1 MLWYKLIEQKDGK
14 VFKRYYL
21 TQGDTFTNQLSVI
34 KSDGEEVLPETI
46 EGIVFKLSDA
56 NYNEEYSQNY
66 KWDDDLKKW
75 TILIGADE
83 TAKWAIDTHIYE
95 YQLRYTNG
103 IVRTYV
109 QERLI
114 VTDQIQGGPQ

>member
-1 MLWYKLIEQKDGK
+1 MLWYKLVEQKNGK
-14 VFKRYYL
+14 TFKRYYL
-21 TQGDTFTNQLSVI
+21 TQGDTFTNQLNVI

-66 KWDDDLKKW
+66 QYDKQLKKW
-75 TILIGADE
+75 TITIGADE
-83 TAKWAIDTHIYE
+83 TAKWPIDTHIYE